1 METIKAEVDK
11 GMMEP
16 SPTCIQSSSSMVRP
30 AALHSL
36 LQMHLPIGGTPHT
49 RPMQLKLSN
58 HPSSYFHHIHC
69 PFLQRYREHLFKEDL
84 QPK

>member
-16 SPTCIQSSSSMVRP
+16 SSTCIQSSSSMVRP

-49 RPMQLKLSN
+49 RPMQLK
-58 HPSSYFHHIHC
+58 
-69 PFLQRYREHLFKEDL
+69 
-84 QPK
+84 